1 MLEDAQWVL
10 YCIEEF
16 RWIGE
21 FGPSGG
27 KMRHERETEDGDLL
41 VALAMFHDIYKRVAR
56 KLGVSKT
63 AVGQVVRGRKSS
75 REISEAI
82 HSELRSIRDYLN
94 HTPKAVDGG

>member
-1 MLEDAQWVL
+1 
-10 YCIEEF
+10 
-16 RWIGE
+16 
-21 FGPSGG
+21 
-27 KMRHERETEDGDLL
+27 MRHERETEDGDLL

-63 AVGQVVRGRKSS
+63 TVGQVARGRKSS